1 MLLEAVAYGQQVDS
15 SMCGAHWC
23 VTFVPYVRSP
33 SPIVP
38 NRAANSAK
46 SVQWQISGCV
56 ATRQGGGLMLDNSG
70 DSSGL
75 TLGALYNSTVQNCS
89 APYSGGGLL
98 ATDLLDIS
106 PSPGNLSPV

>member
-1 MLLEAVAYGQQVDS
+1 
-15 SMCGAHWC
+15 
-23 VTFVPYVRSP
+23 
-33 SPIVP
+33 
-38 NRAANSAK
+38 
-46 SVQWQISGCV
+46 
-56 ATRQGGGLMLDNSG
+56 MLDNSG

-106 PSPGNLSPV
+106 PSPGNLSPVRPSVAAADTLHSC